1 MKRFSLTFV
10 LLVGAGIGLYE
21 AFQHGWLRFNYPSP
35 SRYPFAGVDVSH
47 HRGDIDWAAARADGI
62 AFAYIKATEGGDFV
76 DSRFK
81 TNWDRAR
88 AAGLAVGAYHF
99 FTFCRDGA
107 SQASNFLDTVPRA
120 VDALPPAVDL
130 EFGGNCSKV
139 PGSDEIFKEL
149 RAFLDPVRSA
159 TGREPVLY
167 ITREF
172 FDAYLKNAPAELA
185 SSPLWVRDIYRH
197 PRWLG
202 NRSWAVWQYANKGR
216 VQGISGLVDLDVFQG
231 EKRVWTAFRGAD
243 RR

>member
-1 MKRFSLTFV
+1 MKRSSLLI
-10 LLVGAGIGLYE
+10 LLAVGALIAAYQAYE
-21 AFQHGWLRFNYPSP
+21 HGWIRFNYPP
-35 SRYPFAGVDVSH
+35 AERYPIGGVDVSH
-47 HRGDIDWAAARADGI
+47 HQGDVDWAAIRAEEM

-76 DSRFK
+76 DPQFQASWGK
-81 TNWDRAR
+81 AR

-149 RAFLDPVRSA
+149 RAFLDPVRAA

-172 FDAYLKNAPAELA
+172 FDAYLKNAPAELP

-202 NRSWAVWQYANKGR
+202 NRSWA
-216 VQGISGLVDLDVFQG
+216 
-231 EKRVWTAFRGAD
+231 
-243 RR
+243 